1 MVIVSI
7 LVTRAEGVIIN
18 PTIFNPRTP
27 CIVLFIHCIKT
38 VILHTIG
45 VIIGFMDTHYTVRE
59 DSGQVNV
66 CIVIVNEA
74 RVDFDFT
81 VEFSTVDGTAG
92 IIKYFF

>member
-1 MVIVSI
+1 M
-7 LVTRAEGVIIN
+7 
-18 PTIFNPRTP
+18 
-27 CIVLFIHCIKT
+27 

-66 CIVIVNEA
+66 CIVIANEA

-92 IIKYFF
+92 IIEYFFCCM